1 MNDNQ
6 IVKVSDLIEF
16 LKTLNQDATIS
27 AENIHIVSSTYVDIK
42 EMPVL
47 KSLFVPNGNNKYTI
61 KAMFTN

>member
-42 EMPVL
+42 EMSVL

-61 KAMFTN
+61 KAMFY

>member
-1 MNDNQ
+1 MIDNQ

-61 KAMFTN
+61 KAMFY

>member
-27 AENIHIVSSTYVDIK
+27 AENIQIVSSTCVDIK

-61 KAMFTN
+61 KAMFY

>member
-6 IVKVSDLIEF
+6 IVKISDLVEF

-61 KAMFTN
+61 KAMFY

>member
-27 AENIHIVSSTYVDIK
+27 AENIHIASSTYVDIK

-61 KAMFTN
+61 KAMS

>member
-6 IVKVSDLIEF
+6 IVKVSDLVEF

-61 KAMFTN
+61 KTMFY

>member
-6 IVKVSDLIEF
+6 IVKVSDLVEF

-61 KAMFTN
+61 KAMFY

>member
-6 IVKVSDLIEF
+6 IVKVSDLVEF

-27 AENIHIVSSTYVDIK
+27 DENIHIVGSTYVDIK

-61 KAMFTN
+61 KAMFY

>member
-6 IVKVSDLIEF
+6 IVKVRDLIEF

-27 AENIHIVSSTYVDIK
+27 AKNIHIVSSTYVDIK

-61 KAMFTN
+61 KAMFY

>member
-6 IVKVSDLIEF
+6 IVKVSDLVEF

-42 EMPVL
+42 EMHVL

-61 KAMFTN
+61 KAMFY

>member
-6 IVKVSDLIEF
+6 IVKVSDLVEF

-42 EMPVL
+42 EMSVL
-47 KSLFVPNGNNKYTI
+47 KSLFVPNGNNKYKI
-61 KAMFTN
+61 KAMFY

>member
-6 IVKVSDLIEF
+6 IVKVSDLIDF

-61 KAMFTN
+61 KAMS

>member
-16 LKTLNQDATIS
+16 PKTLNQDATIS

-61 KAMFTN
+61 KATFY

>member
-1 MNDNQ
+1 MVDKQ
-6 IVKVSDLIEF
+6 ISTVGDLVEF
-16 LKTLNQDATIS
+16 LKTLNQDAIIS

-61 KAMFTN
+61 KAMFY

>member
-6 IVKVSDLIEF
+6 IVKVSDLVEF
-16 LKTLNQDATIS
+16 LKTLNQDAIIS

-61 KAMFTN
+61 KAMFY

>member
-6 IVKVSDLIEF
+6 IIKVRDLVEF

-27 AENIHIVSSTYVDIK
+27 AENIHIVGSTYVDIK

-61 KAMFTN
+61 KAMFY

>member
-6 IVKVSDLIEF
+6 IVKVSDLVEF

-27 AENIHIVSSTYVDIK
+27 DENIHIVGSTYVDIK
-42 EMPVL
+42 EMPLL

-61 KAMFTN
+61 KATFY

>member
-6 IVKVSDLIEF
+6 IVKVSDLVEF

-42 EMPVL
+42 EIPVL

-61 KAMFTN
+61 KAMFY

>member
-6 IVKVSDLIEF
+6 IVKVRDLIEF

-61 KAMFTN
+61 KAMFY

>member
-6 IVKVSDLIEF
+6 IVKVSDLIDF

-47 KSLFVPNGNNKYTI
+47 KSLFVTNGNNKYTI
-61 KAMFTN
+61 KAMFY

>member
-6 IVKVSDLIEF
+6 IVKVSDLVEF

-27 AENIHIVSSTYVDIK
+27 AENIHIVGSTYVDIK

-47 KSLFVPNGNNKYTI
+47 KSLFVPDGEKSYKI
-61 KAMFTN
+61 KAMFY